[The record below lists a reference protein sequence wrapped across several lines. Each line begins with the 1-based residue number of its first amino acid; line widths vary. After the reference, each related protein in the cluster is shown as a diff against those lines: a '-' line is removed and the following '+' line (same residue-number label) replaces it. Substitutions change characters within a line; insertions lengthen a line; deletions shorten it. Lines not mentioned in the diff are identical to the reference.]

1 LTKVTCDRE
10 LFYSVPVVN
19 SSTNRTVTRLNDTIT
34 LLQGIKV
41 GHAHYEHALTGCTV
55 MTLDKDCIV
64 GVDVRGGSPGS
75 YNIVCFQGT
84 ATVESADAIF
94 LSGGSWFGLDVAKGV
109 RQYLVD
115 NGIGWE
121 TRFGRMPCV
130 TGAIIYDLAV
140 AKPGKT
146 PDSELGYKAAANAS
160 VKPVA
165 EGNVGAG
172 IGATVGK
179 LLGMDKCMKGGIG
192 SSAVTLDNGLRVG
205 ALVVVNALGNV
216 FNPKTGKTIA
226 GARRDDGRGFV
237 EASDISPNAARA
249 LQIGLRPAPKNT
261 TIGIVA
267 TNARLSQK
275 EIRKMAEMGHDG
287 IARAVRP
294 AHTTLDGDLL
304 YSVATCRLH
313 EKQSFDH
320 VAHLASEQLTQAIVR
335 AVKKAKS
342 VDSIRGLADKI

>member
-1 LTKVTCDRE
+1 M
-10 LFYSVPVVN
+10 
-19 SSTNRTVTRLNDTIT
+19 NDTIT

-41 GHAHYEHALTGCTV
+41 GHAHYARAFTGCTV
-55 MTLDKDCIV
+55 MTLDKNCIV
-64 GVDVRGGSPGS
+64 GVDVRGGNPGG
-75 YNIVCFQGT
+75 YNIICFQGT
-84 ATVESADAIF
+84 ATAESADAIF
-94 LSGGSWFGLDVAKGV
+94 LSGGSLFGLDVAKGV

-115 NGIGWE
+115 NGIGWD
-121 TRFGRMPCV
+121 TGFGLMPCV
-130 TGAIIYDLAV
+130 TGALIYDLAV
-140 AKPGKT
+140 AKPGTT
-146 PDSELGYKAAANAS
+146 PDSELGYTATANAS
-160 VKPVA
+160 ARPVA

-172 IGATVGK
+172 MGATVGK
-179 LLGMDKCMKGGIG
+179 LLGMDNCMKGGIG

-205 ALVVVNALGNV
+205 ALAVVNALGNV

-226 GARRDDGRGFV
+226 GTRRDDGSGFV
-237 EASDISPNAARA
+237 EASDLPPNRAREIA
-249 LQIGLRPAPKNT
+249 LRHAPKNT

-313 EKQSFDH
+313 EKQLFDY

-342 VDSIRGLADKI
+342 VGSIRGLADKI

>member
-1 LTKVTCDRE
+1 V
-10 LFYSVPVVN
+10 
-19 SSTNRTVTRLNDTIT
+19 
-34 LLQGIKV
+34 
-41 GHAHYEHALTGCTV
+41 A
-55 MTLDKDCIV
+55 TLDKDCIV
-64 GVDVRGGSPGS
+64 GVDVRGGNPGG
-75 YNIVCFQGT
+75 YNIICFQGT

-94 LSGGSWFGLDVAKGV
+94 LSGGSMFGLDVAKGV
-109 RQYLVD
+109 RQCLVD
-115 NGIGWE
+115 KGIGWD
-121 TRFGRMPCV
+121 TGFGRIPCV

-140 AKPGKT
+140 AKPGT
-146 PDSELGYKAAANAS
+146 APDSELGYKAAANAS
-160 VKPVA
+160 ARPVA

-179 LLGMDKCMKGGIG
+179 LLGMNNCMKGGIG

-216 FNPKTGKTIA
+216 FNPRTGKTIA

-237 EASDISPNAARA
+237 EASDLSPNEV
-249 LQIGLRPAPKNT
+249 LQIALRHAPKNT

-267 TNARLSQK
+267 TNAKLSQK

-287 IARAVRP
+287 IARAIRP

-304 YSVATCRLH
+304 YSVATCELH
-313 EKQSFDH
+313 EKQSFDY

-335 AVKKAKS
+335 AVKRAKS
-342 VDSIRGLADKI
+342 VDSIRGLADRT